1 MKASTTRSPE
11 LARWLTLHG
20 LADCKCTWLPE
31 GKAGW
36 YLYRVVEGCRYR
48 HGTSLPPDPRVRG

>member
-20 LADCKCTWLPE
+20 LTDCKCTWLPE

-36 YLYRVVEGCRYR
+36 YLYRIVEGCRYR
-48 HGTSLPPDPRVRG
+48 HSTSLPPDPE